1 MRLSAVLDPPMA
13 KHHFSLVACA
23 RWEEMQIQEW
33 LEYHK
38 SIGFDHVYLYSN
50 DEDPARLFR
59 AVAPYT
65 YGTEPFVTFRHWPR
79 VGEQVPIYLHFL
91 ETFKHE
97 THWFSFLDIDEF
109 FVLKDVNNI
118 ALFMHDYRT
127 SVDCL
132 YFNWLVYGHS
142 GKVKRD
148 DGATLTS
155 YLRRARTLD
164 AHTKM
169 ICRSSAIDAGALRP
183 ISGRGSFWHFLDNF
197 KLPGLRCRDVLHAPT
212 DGYSADFPA
221 SAEPFLQ
228 REGYHEAVINRA
240 YVAHFQFR
248 SEEDFLRRWRRGGFP
263 NGEHWRALYEAGAHK
278 AIMAANNTVY
288 DTYLASYWHAY
299 TAPALNFGLQPPFGS
314 PPHHNVALN
323 KPSFQSSVFEF
334 GDPDIGESSLSGRGN
349 NGLRNGSYGFHTT
362 LEAQHGGWLISSR
375 PIVSPRSTF
384 ITAPIPL
391 LAMRALRPGQ
401 MNSTS
406 SSASMAST
414 GRSCFRAPRRGLSA
428 WTVLRWSFKAHR
440 PFPTA
445 SSCCGCEG
453 RTICTCRKS
462 RFTVVRSKRRWPR
475 RRPWHNG
482 VSRPWSA
489 LSFTWSRMGG
499 SRT

>member
-65 YGTEPFVTFRHWPR
+65 YGAEPFVTFRHWPC

-263 NGEHWRALYEAGAHK
+263 NGEHCRALYEAGAHK
-278 AIMAANNTVY
+278 AIRAANNAAY

-334 GDPDIGESSLSGRGN
+334 GDPDIGESSVSGRGN

-362 LEAQHGGWLISSR
+362 LEAQPWW
-375 PIVSPRSTF
+375 VVD
-384 ITAPIPL
+384 L
-391 LAMRALRPGQ
+391 LAPHRIAEVHIYNRTDTPPGDAGVAARADELDVVVSVDGKH
-401 MNSTS
+401 
-406 SSASMAST
+406 
-414 GRSCFRAPRRGLSA
+414 
-428 WTVLRWSFKAHR
+428 WTVL
-440 PFPTA
+440 
-445 SSCCGCEG
+445 
-453 RTICTCRKS
+453 
-462 RFTVVRSKRRWPR
+462 
-475 RRPWHNG
+475 
-482 VSRPWSA
+482 
-489 LSFTWSRMGG
+489 L
-499 SRT
+499 SRTATEPFGMDGAPLVVQGSQALPYRFVMLRLRGTNYLHLQEVEVYGRPI